1 LTDELELLV
10 DATVAAGFKKLEL
23 SECGLTPAAAPAL
36 ARLLS
41 SPALTS
47 LHIVHSNVND
57 TMLDAAGCA
66 LLANALR
73 GNCVLRELVLRGLV
87 WRHFAAEVPVLFH
100 ALTGHASLRR
110 LVCSNNHIGADADSD
125 AAAEVF
131 GHALGALVAAD
142 APALEEMQISFQR
155 RGTDAVGPLVDELPR
170 NTHLR
175 DLVLYSRNLSPA
187 FAEQRLLPAVRSNTS
202 LRRLYI
208 HDDES
213 LNLLHCT
220 STQAISNARCPRPG
234 PHRPLTAPGPHRP
247 SFVHDQYDA
256 ATTDVEAVWLVH
268 VREAARMAA
277 EADAAAGNA

>member
-1 LTDELELLV
+1 
-10 DATVAAGFKKLEL
+10 
-23 SECGLTPAAAPAL
+23 
-36 ARLLS
+36 
-41 SPALTS
+41 
-47 LHIVHSNVND
+47 
-57 TMLDAAGCA
+57 
-66 LLANALR
+66 
-73 GNCVLRELVLRGLV
+73 
-87 WRHFAAEVPVLFH
+87 
-100 ALTGHASLRR
+100 
-110 LVCSNNHIGADADSD
+110 VCSNNHIGADADSD